1 MSINKNVAVFV
12 GLALAIAVAGVAVP
26 VSAAALTQSQINA
39 IIGLLQSF
47 GADQSTISNVQA
59 SLTGGTPSG
68 GVIGPGTGGYTF
80 TRNLTLGSTSV
91 DVLNLQKVLNADGVN
106 IATSGAGSPG
116 YETSYFG
123 PITKAGVVRFQN
135 KYASEILAPVG
146 LINGT
151 GYVGPSTLAKLN
163 SMGSVVV
170 VPPGTNPPPAS
181 VGTGLTVT
189 AAAQPPAMLFPLSAA
204 RVPFTKVSFTAG
216 LDGAVTINSLVV
228 ERGGPSQDSDISSI
242 VLLDESGT
250 QIGLAKTLN
259 SAHQVTLSETFVVN
273 AGQTRT
279 MTLAA
284 NRPTADADSSG
295 AGAVFTLSLVAVN
308 TSATVT
314 GSLPIVG
321 TAQTGNTGLTIGSVT
336 VARGSL
342 DPSAQAGGVSKNV
355 GTTGYTFSSIKVTAG
370 STEDVLIKSI
380 RWNQASS
387 SASSDMANIVTVV
400 DGVTYPTVVD
410 STGKYYT
417 ANFGTGI
424 KIEKGMFKEISIK
437 GDIIGGSTRTIAFN
451 IEKTTDLNV
460 SGVNLGYG
468 ITPPTSG
475 TGFAAGNIWY
485 AGSTITINSGSLTV
499 TSDAVSAPAQNI
511 AINVAGQPL
520 GGFTVDVKG
529 ESISV
534 AQMVFTAAT
543 SSASDTA
550 GSGLITNASLVD
562 GNGAVLAGPVDA
574 TLTAATGGLTFTF
587 TDTITFPVGITKL
600 LLKGKIPTTA
610 SNGEAYAVST
620 IPSSAWTTVTGQVT
634 NQTITP
640 SSGTITASTMTV
652 KSSALTITVSPA
664 PAAQTV
670 VSGVQNFIFTNYLLD
685 ATASGEDVRLSAL
698 NIYFTTTGTA
708 SHLTNCGL
716 YDGLTAL
723 TTGGNAV
730 NPSAGA
736 PTNNNFIFDTAL
748 VIPKGTSKSL
758 ALKCNVSTSA
768 SGNFYWGINATQSA
782 TGVTSGQSVTIT
794 QTSSV
799 GQIMA
804 ITTSGGTL
812 TVALDSSSPSYTIA
826 ASNTTGNTASV
837 LRFHAATED
846 ITLQTIALQMTGA
859 SSTVSDVTQ
868 VTLWDGLTQVG
879 SATFGSGATNASGNR
894 IATSTLTTN
903 VIVPKD
909 GDKVITVK
917 VDLPTQGVS
926 ALGRPGALIQVDF
939 EASAGGA
946 TSGTKGSGNSSG
958 KAIYATGAATASA
971 GLRVYKAIPTITYP
985 TLSQTTLNNGT
996 MDLFRFNVTASPQ
1009 GQVGLAKVTFRIST
1023 STSGTTVTLLVDS
1036 LNVYAYTDSG
1046 YTVPVTGVQADGAFL
1061 VTAMDLEGGVTGGN
1075 WASSNT
1081 QLDIGAE
1088 TTASA
1093 STTVIVPA
1101 GTTRYFALRGTIT
1114 GSVAG
1119 SSVTTYMEGDSAFYS
1134 KADNPLVDLL
1144 SSATTTYL
1152 APYNATTSSAA
1163 SAGLIAG
1170 THNDFIWRPFST
1182 TTTQSNTA
1190 NDYANGYGVPG
1201 LSVGSSNGQTLSR

>member
-12 GLALAIAVAGVAVP
+12 GLALALAVVGMASP
-26 VSAAALTQSQINA
+26 VSAAALTQAQIDA

-59 SLTGGTPSG
+59 SLTGGTPTG
-68 GVIGPGTGGYTF
+68 GTGGTTVGSYVFNT
-80 TRNLTLGSTSV
+80 NLTMGSTGA
-91 DVLNLQKVLNADGVN
+91 DVKNLQKVLNSDPDTIVAASGVGSAGN
-106 IATSGAGSPG
+106 ESSSFGAL
-116 YETSYFG
+116 
-123 PITKAGVVRFQN
+123 TKAAVIKFQK
-135 KYASEILAPVG
+135 KYSITPAV
-146 LINGT
+146 
-151 GYVGPSTLAKLN
+151 GYVGAITRAKLN
-163 SMGSVVV
+163 TIGGGVVV
-170 VPPGTNPPPAS
+170 VPPPGTTPPVVP
-181 VGTGLTVT
+181 VGTGLTVS
-189 AAAQPPAMLFPLSAA
+189 AAAQPAAMLFPLSAA
-204 RVPFTKVSFTAG
+204 RVPFTKINFTAG
-216 LDGAVTINSLVV
+216 YDGAVTVNSLVV
-228 ERGGPSQDSDISSI
+228 QRGGPSVDADVASV
-242 VLLDESGT
+242 VLLDENGN
-250 QIGLAKTLN
+250 QVGLSKTLN
-259 SAHQVTLSETFVVN
+259 SAHQVTLSEAFVVP

-284 NRPTADADSSG
+284 NRPATDGDSSG

-308 TSATVT
+308 TSATVS

-321 TAQTGNTGLTIGSVT
+321 TAQTGNSGLTIGSIT
-336 VARGSL
+336 NARGSL

-460 SGVNLGYG
+460 SGVTLGYG

-475 TGFAAGNIWY
+475 TGFSAGNIWY
-485 AGSTITINSGSLTV
+485 AGSTITINSGTLTV
-499 TSDAVSAPAQNI
+499 TSDVVSAPAQNI

-520 GGFTVDVKG
+520 GGFNVDVKG
-529 ESISV
+529 EPISV
-534 AQMVFTAAT
+534 ASLVFTAAT

-562 GNGAVLAGPVDA
+562 QNGAVLAGPVDA

-587 TDTITFPVGITKL
+587 SDTITFPVGITKL
-600 LLKGKIPTTA
+600 QLKGKVPTTA
-610 SNGEAYAVST
+610 SNNEAYAVST
-620 IPSSAWTTVTGQVT
+620 IPSSGWTTVTGQVT

-652 KSSALTITVSPA
+652 KSSALTITESPD

-670 VSGVQNFIFTNYLLD
+670 VSGVQNYTMANYLLD

-698 NIYFTTTGTA
+698 NMALTA
-708 SHLTNCGL
+708 PSAAQAANLTNCVLSNGS
-716 YDGLTAL
+716 TSL
-723 TTGGNAV
+723 TTGSNAV

-736 PTNNNFIFDTAL
+736 PTNQNFIFDSAL

-758 ALKCNVSTSA
+758 ALKCNVSTAA
-768 SGNFYWGINATQSA
+768 SGAFQWGVTATQSA
-782 TGVTSGQSVTIT
+782 TGVTSGQSVTIS
-794 QTSSV
+794 QTNSN
-799 GQIMA
+799 GQVLTM
-804 ITTSGGTL
+804 TTSGGAL

-826 ASNTTGNTASV
+826 ASNTTGNTVSV

-846 ITLQTIALQMTGA
+846 IALQTIALQMTGA
-859 SSTVSDVTQ
+859 SSTVSDVTR
-868 VTLWDGLTQVG
+868 VTLWDGTTQIG
-879 SATFGSGATNASGNR
+879 EATFGSGATNASGNR

-909 GDKVITVK
+909 SDKVITVK

-926 ALGRPGALIQVDF
+926 ALGKPGALIQVDHAA
-939 EASAGGA
+939 ASGGS
-946 TSGTKGSGNSSG
+946 TSGTKGNGASSG
-958 KAIYATGAATASA
+958 QALYATGAATASA
-971 GLRVYKAIPTITYP
+971 GLRVYKAVPTITYP
-985 TLSQTTLNNGT
+985 ALSQTTLNNGT

-1009 GQVGLAKVTFRIST
+1009 GQVGVAKVTFRIST
-1023 STSGTTVTLLVDS
+1023 STSGTTSLLVDS

-1046 YTVPVTGVQADGAFL
+1046 YSTPVTGVQADGAFL
-1061 VTAMDLEGGVTGGN
+1061 VTAADTENQN

-1119 SSVTTYMEGDSAFYS
+1119 SSVTTYMEGDSAAYS
-1134 KADNPLVDLL
+1134 KADNPLVDIL

-1152 APYNATTSSAA
+1152 APYNATTTSAA

-1182 TTTQSNTA
+1182 TTSQSNTA
-1190 NDYANGYGVPG
+1190 NDYANGYGIPG